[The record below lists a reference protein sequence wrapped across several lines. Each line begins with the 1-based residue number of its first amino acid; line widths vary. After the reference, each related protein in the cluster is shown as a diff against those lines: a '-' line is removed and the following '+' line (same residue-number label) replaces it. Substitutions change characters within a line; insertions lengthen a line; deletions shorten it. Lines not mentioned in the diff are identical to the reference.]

1 MVLGSADFQ
10 IPHSFSFRLKRE
22 VKSPGLMV
30 ADRCLEARWQ
40 ELPKSLK
47 LAGGEVTK
55 EDF

>member
-10 IPHSFSFRLKRE
+10 IPHNFSFRLKRE